1 MGLAPMGIKL
11 NPLHSSG
18 RGLCKNRGKAGLCSL
33 QPPVPCTSWSINVAV
48 TREELFVPS
57 CACGGAATD
66 VSALSFAAQSGDGGR
81 QLWISLLIYSHY
93 N

>member
-1 MGLAPMGIKL
+1 MVIKL

-48 TREELFVPS
+48 TREEFLCLPVPVWRGS
-57 CACGGAATD
+57 HGCECSELCSTVWRWEKAAVD
-66 VSALSFAAQSGDGGR
+66 QPLD
-81 QLWISLLIYSHY
+81 LLTL
-93 N
+93 